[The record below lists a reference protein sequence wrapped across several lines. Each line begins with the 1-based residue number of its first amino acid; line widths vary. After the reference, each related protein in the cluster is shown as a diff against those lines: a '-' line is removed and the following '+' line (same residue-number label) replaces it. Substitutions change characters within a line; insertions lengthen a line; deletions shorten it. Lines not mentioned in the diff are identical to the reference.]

1 MTAQEKKQ
9 LLVFGYGFA
18 LIFSFFAVKTGLK
31 NSWGPS
37 SILLLLLGAGFLII
51 SIFFQPALIR
61 LYRPWMKVVGLIGHI
76 VSTVI
81 YSVVFYVVLGITGMI
96 LRLLKKDFLD
106 RRIEVSKNSY
116 WIHKETV
123 PFDPKQYH
131 RQF

>member
-1 MTAQEKKQ
+1 MVSQEKKQ

-51 SIFFQPALIR
+51 SIFFQPALLR
-61 LYRPWMKVVGLIGHI
+61 LYRPWMKVVGFIGHI

-81 YSVVFYVVLGITGMI
+81 YSVLFYIVFGIAGMI

-106 RRIEVSKNSY
+106 RRIEADKDSY
-116 WIHKETV
+116 WEKKKTVLFNPKE
-123 PFDPKQYH
+123 YH